1 MSDEPVK
8 ILLVDDNP
16 HDARLIKEMLS
27 EVETLNFTI
36 QYAERLE
43 DALMSVAKNSFDV
56 VLLDLM
62 LPDSQ
67 GLDTFLRMYEKAPW
81 LPTVV
86 LTGLS
91 DETMAANA
99 VREGAQDYLV
109 KGQVDGNILVKAM
122 RFAIERRRQSIAKG
136 AKRAPAERPSDT
148 NLKLIGTSDGLKEV
162 EEFIATVSKT
172 SNTSVLLHGE
182 TGTGKGLVANAIHYS
197 SNRSAGPFIELNCSA
212 IPDTLLETEMFGYE
226 KGAFTDAK
234 QGKKGL
240 FELAEGGTVFLD
252 EVGDMDMKIQPK
264 LLKFLESRTF
274 RKVGGTKDIKVDLR
288 IIAATNKDL
297 DTLVKEK
304 RFRED
309 LYYRLKVMV
318 ITLPPLRER
327 TRDIIPLAEYF
338 IASYC
343 ETSGEKIKK
352 LSPECREIFL
362 KYDWPGN
369 VRELKNVIERATI
382 LSRSE
387 EILAEHLP
395 RELRSGKS
403 SASAPAPSTA
413 IDVDMTLDALEK
425 THIIKVLK
433 KSGGNKTLAS
443 RMLGVSRL
451 TLRKKMKDYGI
462 EEIDAKETLRSHT
475 PSRR

>member
-1 MSDEPVK
+1 
-8 ILLVDDNP
+8 
-16 HDARLIKEMLS
+16 
-27 EVETLNFTI
+27 
-36 QYAERLE
+36 
-43 DALMSVAKNSFDV
+43 
-56 VLLDLM
+56 
-62 LPDSQ
+62 
-67 GLDTFLRMYEKAPW
+67 
-81 LPTVV
+81 
-86 LTGLS
+86 
-91 DETMAANA
+91 
-99 VREGAQDYLV
+99 
-109 KGQVDGNILVKAM
+109 
-122 RFAIERRRQSIAKG
+122 
-136 AKRAPAERPSDT
+136 
-148 NLKLIGTSDGLKEV
+148 
-162 EEFIATVSKT
+162 
-172 SNTSVLLHGE
+172 
-182 TGTGKGLVANAIHYS
+182 
-197 SNRSAGPFIELNCSA
+197 
-212 IPDTLLETEMFGYE
+212 
-226 KGAFTDAK
+226 
-234 QGKKGL
+234 
-240 FELAEGGTVFLD
+240 
-252 EVGDMDMKIQPK
+252 MKIQPK

-387 EILAEHLP
+387 ELLAEHLP
-395 RELRSGKS
+395 HELRSGKS

-413 IDVDMTLDALEK
+413 IDADMTLDELEK